1 MRTSTSRSGL
11 IAAGTTAVLLLG
23 WLGAAAWTGKRAEA
37 ALQALTSTTA
47 TDGANVRLTK
57 LSHEPG
63 WLSSRG
69 KAEIALI
76 DDCSDDLAAGDD
88 PQPLATVEYNIS
100 HWPLPS
106 GLSRFAWSAAPAGDA
121 AQDLRALIGSDA
133 KLTGQGRVSLN
144 GQISSDVSIP
154 ELSRR
159 RTGLKLAPSRGA
171 FEVGSKSFKFE
182 WNLERFGV
190 RSGGEAIDLRSV
202 SVLIDLTDRHL
213 GTGTYTVSMEKASLS
228 SGSAEGMVVRAQT
241 LERGDRL
248 DSSASYTAK
257 KLSWGEQELGNIT
270 FDLSV
275 TGVDLQSAERLNAL
289 FRSSCGFR
297 NMTNDEQKAAK
308 QAVSQL
314 LARGLSAGIS
324 KFAASSEDG
333 SFDGRL
339 SVEMA
344 PSNHSVPSLERQLRA
359 EGELAMVIKGMTP
372 DQRQALLEV
381 GFEPLRETGLRA
393 RFRFKDGRLTLNDTA
408 DTHRAE
414 VATLMA
420 GLREADQAL
429 AEVLSLGKSAKASKG
444 ILSDALTSAL
454 PNKPA
459 SSGPPPLQAQEPS
472 PQAAAALPRC
482 RGDYDPQTWTDCVG
496 SRITSAGDQYSGG
509 YLNGKAHGQGAYTF
523 ADGRK
528 YVGHYDQ
535 GLRHG
540 TGTEFRP
547 DGSVASQGRWSQGQ
561 FVGL

>member
-11 IAAGTTAVLLLG
+11 IAAGTAAVLLLG
-23 WLGAAAWTGKRAEA
+23 WLGAAAWTGKRTEA
-37 ALQALTSTTA
+37 ALQALTSTTS
-47 TDGANVRLTK
+47 TDGTSVRLTK

-76 DDCSDDLAAGDD
+76 DECSDDLAAGDD
-88 PQPLATVEYNIS
+88 PQPLAIVEYNIS
-100 HWPLPS
+100 HWPLLS
-106 GLSRFAWSAAPAGDA
+106 GLSRFAWSAVPAGDA
-121 AQDLRALIGSDA
+121 AQELRALIGSDA
-133 KLTGQGRVSLN
+133 KLTGQGRVSLS
-144 GQISSDVSIP
+144 GQIISDVSIP

-159 RTGLKLAPSRGA
+159 RTGLKLSPSRGS
-171 FEVGSKSFKFE
+171 FEVGNTTFKFE
-182 WNLERFGV
+182 WNLERFGI
-190 RSGGEAIDLRSV
+190 RSGGEAIDLRGV

-213 GTGTYTVSMEKASLS
+213 GTGTYTVSMDKASLS

-257 KLSWGEQELGNIT
+257 KLSWGEQELRNLA

-275 TGVDLQSAERLNAL
+275 TGVDLQSAERLNTL

-297 NMTNDEQKAAK
+297 NMTNDEQKSAK

-324 KFAASSEDG
+324 KFAAASEDG

-339 SVEMA
+339 SIEMA
-344 PSNHSVPSLERQLRA
+344 PSNHSVPSLEKQLRA
-359 EGELAMVIKGMTP
+359 DGELAMVIKGMTP
-372 DQRQALLEV
+372 DQRQALLAM

-393 RFRFKDGRLTLNDTA
+393 QFRFKDGRLTLNDA
-408 DTHRAE
+408 APTHRAE

-429 AEVLSLGKSAKASKG
+429 AEALSSGKSTKTSKG

-454 PNKPA
+454 PTKQTPPVPMPSQVHAHPTQATPA
-459 SSGPPPLQAQEPS
+459 S
-472 PQAAAALPRC
+472 PRC
-482 RGDYDPQTWTDCVG
+482 FGDYDPQTWTDCVG
-496 SRITSAGDQYSGG
+496 SRITPAGDQYSGG
-509 YLNGKAHGQGAYTF
+509 YLNGKAHGRGAYTF

-561 FVGL
+561 FVGP